1 MRGPRWWARVV
12 VFSLPLWWA
21 CLLWGSEAGV
31 RVVGKVKAVTV
42 LEYGGRLYEEGVPVT
57 VFLRPDVDSSFDGE
71 IHLRVMSNTPW
82 RLYVSVKGIRVGG
95 EEKEV
100 VPKGIVLRVGERRV
114 AVGAKKTL
122 LITGDRG
129 VCPLD
134 CELSVTFPPEVGG
147 SGEVELVLNF
157 SAVGALP

>member
-1 MRGPRWWARVV
+1 
-12 VFSLPLWWA
+12 
-21 CLLWGSEAGV
+21 LLWGSEAGV

-42 LEYGGRLYEEGVPVT
+42 LEYGGRLYEEGIPVT

-71 IHLRVMSNTPW
+71 IHLRIMSNTPW
-82 RLYVSVKGIRVGG
+82 RLYVSVKGIRVG
-95 EEKEV
+95 EKEIEPEEV
-100 VPKGIVLRVGERRV
+100 ILRIGERKI

-129 VCPLD
+129 VWPLD

>member
-21 CLLWGSEAGV
+21 CLLWGSEVGV
-31 RVVGKVKAVTV
+31 QVVGKVKAVTV
-42 LEYGGRLYEEGVPVT
+42 LEYEGRLYKDVVSVPVQ
-57 VFLRPDVDSSFDGE
+57 LDSSSPSGGKVQ
-71 IHLRVMSNTPW
+71 LRVLSNTPW
-82 RLYVSVKGIRVGG
+82 RLYVSVKGVRVG
-95 EEKEV
+95 EKEIEPEEV
-100 VPKGIVLRVGERRV
+100 ILRVGERKI

-129 VCPLD
+129 VWPLD
-134 CELSVTFPPEVGG
+134 CELSVTLPPEVGG